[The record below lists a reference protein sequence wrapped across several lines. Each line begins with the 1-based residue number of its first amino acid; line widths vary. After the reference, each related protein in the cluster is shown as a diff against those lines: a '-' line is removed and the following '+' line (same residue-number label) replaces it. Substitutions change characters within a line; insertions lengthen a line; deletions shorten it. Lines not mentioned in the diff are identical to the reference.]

1 MGRMDHRCGM
11 RHAVDA
17 RITLYPHGPDGVPGR
32 IRDAS
37 ISGMYVEA
45 VPEMFGDNGVI
56 EVEVTLPGVAALRTW
71 RWQAMV
77 VRRTGTGLG
86 LMFDQLRPPAIV
98 RLLAAA
104 GAVEPAAFLADAA
117 RRSHPA
123 PPRRDPPGTAGTVFR
138 YSITN
143 APPVVRPLK
152 PDR

>member
-17 RITLYPHGPDGVPGR
+17 RVTLYPHGPDGVPGR

-37 ISGMYVEA
+37 ISGMFVEA
-45 VPEMFGDNGVI
+45 LPDLFGDHGVI
-56 EVEVTLPGVAALRTW
+56 EVEVTLPGVTALRTW
-71 RWQAMV
+71 RWRAMV

-104 GAVEPAAFLADAA
+104 EAVEPVAVLADAA

-123 PPRRDPPGTAGTVFR
+123 PPQRDPARPAGAVFR
-138 YSITN
+138 YSITS
-143 APPVVRPLK
+143 APPAMRPSK